1 MDIVDTYAGIW
12 WTTGLN
18 GKQKLRSATYS
29 CPRIK
34 MMRLSRA
41 TYRGLTDPTPH
52 VHHIQ
57 VVLGGPYATVGYR
70 FINIVCGDVTQYTH
84 IDGARAT
91 ALLSDSDLL
100 GYDMRHTHPLADQ
113 AVLDSRIWRPAPF
126 IRGLLRGEHFQLDSQ
141 LNFVTF
147 RCMRGV
153 FDMDAGRS
161 SETARDLAFP
171 VACTP

>member
-12 WTTGLN
+12 WITGLN
-18 GKQKLRSATYS
+18 GKQKLRSATDS

-41 TYRGLTDPTPH
+41 TYRGLTDPIPH

-57 VVLGGPYATVGYR
+57 VVLGGPYAT
-70 FINIVCGDVTQYTH
+70 YTH

-91 ALLSDSDLL
+91 ALPSDSDLL

-161 SETARDLAFP
+161 NETARDLAFP